1 MKTLIVTKNQLKRK
15 HSQILIKSSKTTS
28 FILIKMK
35 NKDTSPLKSSLT
47 ELAAMQILKSFKNAL
62 SMQTLKSMISKLM
75 RKSKMSQ
82 P

>member
-1 MKTLIVTKNQLKRK
+1 MKILIVTKNQLKRI
-15 HSQILIKSSKTTS
+15 HSQILIKYSKTT
-28 FILIKMK
+28 FFTLIKMK